1 MAFGI
6 VSLGYASAVARDTDI
21 ALSALETCGDALRS
35 QRWNKGIA
43 SDHP

>member
-21 ALSALETCGDALRS
+21 ALSALEHVGM
-35 QRWNKGIA
+35 
-43 SDHP
+43 H